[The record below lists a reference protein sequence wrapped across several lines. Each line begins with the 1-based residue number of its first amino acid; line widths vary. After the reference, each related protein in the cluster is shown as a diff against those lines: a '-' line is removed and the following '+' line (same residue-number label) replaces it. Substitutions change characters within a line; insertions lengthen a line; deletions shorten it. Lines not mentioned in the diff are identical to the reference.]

1 MSKVKGKW
9 RLLEQFK
16 YDLDMT
22 NHTREDWELAGLYS
36 EAGHLERPV
45 ATGCLVIP
53 NVIEIDGGRL
63 HWDIDDDRP
72 IEQPEPG
79 QGMLNEFLTLQ
90 DADDEQI
97 GAYARRWGILGV
109 CHHGVPASHAA
120 FANAVERPCRL
131 LREET
136 DLYAWEP
143 LERWRYFS
151 RQAGAILN
159 LAARLHADQPGRPED
174 WQQVITRK
182 DRPVPWWKP
191 SAVRSERIMLGDVAT
206 QWITLG
212 NVRPV
217 LTWRSTNP
225 GPQVEFGSG
234 GSSFFGAL
242 ACQLMFTIARV
253 DGVAVCSGCGT
264 VYIPPRRPRRDQRRY
279 CPTCRARGVP
289 QRDAQRDR
297 QQRRRAASRG

>member
-1 MSKVKGKW
+1 MIWTDRSP
-9 RLLEQFK
+9 Q
-16 YDLDMT
+16 
-22 NHTREDWELAGLYS
+22 
-36 EAGHLERPV
+36 
-45 ATGCLVIP
+45 GCLVIP

-225 GPQVEFGSG
+225 GPAGGVWLRGIVFFWSSG
-234 GSSFFGAL
+234 LPTHVAGHGEPDTWGSSDADPAVGGAGVCRL
-242 ACQLMFTIARV
+242 CHNPKHTATPSTRAMVNMGRPTRTGSN
-253 DGVAVCSGCGT
+253 DGE
-264 VYIPPRRPRRDQRRY
+264 PPREGKAAEAVVAPRASSAHTHDRPLML
-279 CPTCRARGVP
+279 
-289 QRDAQRDR
+289 
-297 QQRRRAASRG
+297 

>member
-1 MSKVKGKW
+1 MIWTDRSP
-9 RLLEQFK
+9 Q
-16 YDLDMT
+16 
-22 NHTREDWELAGLYS
+22 
-36 EAGHLERPV
+36 
-45 ATGCLVIP
+45 GCLVIP

-242 ACQLMFTIARV
+242 ACQLTLRDTASPTR
-253 DGVAVCSGCGT
+253 GAVAT
-264 VYIPPRRPRRDQRRY
+264 LIPPWA
-279 CPTCRARGVP
+279 ARGYVDCATTRAH
-289 QRDAQRDR
+289 RDAVHPRDGEHGTPNETGSNDGEPPR
-297 QQRRRAASRG
+297 EGKAAESVVAPRASSAHTHDRPLML

>member
-1 MSKVKGKW
+1 MSEGKDPSINQVQTF
-9 RLLEQFK
+9 RLEESSSQKALLVLILEGKFP
-16 YDLDMT
+16 DLRD
-22 NHTREDWELAGLYS
+22 RV
-36 EAGHLERPV
+36 HLERPV

-151 RQAGAILN
+151 RQAWRNPEPRGPPACCLGA
-159 LAARLHADQPGRPED
+159 
-174 WQQVITRK
+174 
-182 DRPVPWWKP
+182 
-191 SAVRSERIMLGDVAT
+191 
-206 QWITLG
+206 
-212 NVRPV
+212 
-217 LTWRSTNP
+217 
-225 GPQVEFGSG
+225 
-234 GSSFFGAL
+234 
-242 ACQLMFTIARV
+242 
-253 DGVAVCSGCGT
+253 
-264 VYIPPRRPRRDQRRY
+264 
-279 CPTCRARGVP
+279 
-289 QRDAQRDR
+289 
-297 QQRRRAASRG
+297 

>member
-1 MSKVKGKW
+1 
-9 RLLEQFK
+9 
-16 YDLDMT
+16 
-22 NHTREDWELAGLYS
+22 
-36 EAGHLERPV
+36 
-45 ATGCLVIP
+45 
-53 NVIEIDGGRL
+53 
-63 HWDIDDDRP
+63 
-72 IEQPEPG
+72 
-79 QGMLNEFLTLQ
+79 MLNEFIALQ

-120 FANAVERPCRL
+120 FANAVEWPCWL

-159 LAARLHADQPGRPED
+159 LAARLHTDQPGRPEE

-191 SAVRSERIMLGDVAT
+191 SAVRSERIMLGYIVSE
-206 QWITLG
+206 WMTLG

-225 GPQVEFGSG
+225 SPQVEFGSG
-234 GSSFFGAL
+234 GSSFFWS
-242 ACQLMFTIARV
+242 
-253 DGVAVCSGCGT
+253 SGLLTHVHHRAGG
-264 VYIPPRRPRRDQRRY
+264 RR
-279 CPTCRARGVP
+279 RGVL
-289 QRDAQRDR
+289 
-297 QQRRRAASRG
+297 GL

>member
-1 MSKVKGKW
+1 
-9 RLLEQFK
+9 
-16 YDLDMT
+16 
-22 NHTREDWELAGLYS
+22 
-36 EAGHLERPV
+36 
-45 ATGCLVIP
+45 
-53 NVIEIDGGRL
+53 
-63 HWDIDDDRP
+63 
-72 IEQPEPG
+72 
-79 QGMLNEFLTLQ
+79 MLNEFLTLQ

-182 DRPVPWWKP
+182 DRPVPWWQP

-225 GPQVEFGSG
+225 GPAGGVWLRGIVFFWSSGLPTHVHHRAGGRRRGVLGLWHSLHTPAPPTAGSASLLPHVS
-234 GSSFFGAL
+234 GSRCPATGRPTRPVATTASRL
-242 ACQLMFTIARV
+242 ARV
-253 DGVAVCSGCGT
+253 
-264 VYIPPRRPRRDQRRY
+264 RPRNRWSRLEPPA
-279 CPTCRARGVP
+279 PTPTTGRLCSDVC
-289 QRDAQRDR
+289 
-297 QQRRRAASRG
+297 